1 MTRAQYQNGLMASRL
16 DSTPQSPE
24 GSQNATGLN
33 DSSPP
38 AIAITDI
45 AQQNADSAH
54 MENGPDE
61 TTLLLINEQN
71 SPHVGNNSPRE
82 NCV

>member
-1 MTRAQYQNGLMASRL
+1 MASHL

-24 GSQNATGLN
+24 SSQSMSGLGE
-33 DSSPP
+33 SAPP

-45 AQQNADSAH
+45 TQQGVDSAH

-71 SPHVGNNSPRE
+71 SPHVGNNSQS
-82 NCV
+82 V